1 MAILPVYLYGSDIL
15 REKAAEVKTVTDGLR
30 KFINDMKETMHAA
43 DAIGLAANQVGKSK
57 RIIVVDISETEEGK
71 DDPPLVMINPVVISA
86 KGKWKMEEGCLSL
99 PEIREAITRPE
110 TVGIRFRDE
119 EFSVVEREF
128 SGLFGRV
135 ILHEM
140 DHLIGVLLT
149 DHLSRTKRTLM
160 RNKLRKITKKKIDTD
175 YPIIVERSPQKRK
188 KKPL

>member
-15 REKAAEVKTVTDGLR
+15 REKAADVKTLTDNLR
-30 KFINDMKETMHAA
+30 RFINDMMDTMHAA
-43 DAIGLAANQVGKSK
+43 DAIGLAANQVGKAK

-71 DDPPLVMINPVVISA
+71 SVPPIVMINPVVVSA

-99 PEIREAITRPE
+99 PEIREEITRPE
-110 TVGIRFRDE
+110 IVGIRFRDE

-140 DHLIGVLLT
+140 DHLDGVLLT

-160 RNKLRKITKKKIDTD
+160 RNRLRKITKKKIDTD
-175 YPIIVERSPQKRK
+175 YPVIVDQTMKRRK
-188 KKPL
+188 KKVL